1 VLEFESFEK
10 KVEKI
15 CVVGLGYV
23 GLPLAVAFSKQFFVI
38 GFDINKERVNELKN
52 GIDKTLEVSKNKLN
66 NKNLFF
72 TNDPRKICECRLI
85 IITVP
90 TPIDNHNIPDLNSI
104 KSATY
109 LVGQYMDKKSIIV
122 YESTVYPGLTEEI
135 CVPILEKESGLKWKI
150 DFFVGYSPERIN
162 PGDKKHTI
170 ENVIKIVAG
179 DTYETTNFLYEIYSN
194 IVKVGVYK
202 APNIKTAE
210 AAKVIENTQRDLNIA
225 LINEL
230 SIIFNKLGID
240 TREVLKAA
248 STKWNFLYFEPGL
261 VGGHCIG
268 VDPYYL
274 TFKAQSIGYHPEVI
288 LAGRRINDYMGKFIA
303 ENTVKMLIKA
313 DKSIKGSKVIIFVF
327 TFKENIGDIR
337 NTKVFD
343 VFKEL
348 NEYGINVDIYDP
360 FASLKTVQDEY
371 SITLIQY
378 PKSNAPYDAIIYAVK
393 HNFFRKRYDLNNI
406 KDILNEVNPVL
417 IDIKGIFSKRN
428 AEENGFLYW
437 RL

>member
-1 VLEFESFEK
+1 
-10 KVEKI
+10 
-15 CVVGLGYV
+15 
-23 GLPLAVAFSKQFFVI
+23 
-38 GFDINKERVNELKN
+38 
-52 GIDKTLEVSKNKLN
+52 
-66 NKNLFF
+66 
-72 TNDPRKICECRLI
+72 
-85 IITVP
+85 
-90 TPIDNHNIPDLNSI
+90 
-104 KSATY
+104 
-109 LVGQYMDKKSIIV
+109 MDKGSVIV

-179 DTYETTNFLYEIYSN
+179 DTYETANFLYEIYSA
-194 IVKVGVYK
+194 IIKAGVYK

-274 TFKAQSIGYHPEVI
+274 TFRAQSIGYHPEVI
-288 LAGRRINDYMGKFIA
+288 LAGRRINDYMGKFVA

-313 DKSIKGSKVIIFVF
+313 GKTVNGSKILILGF
-327 TFKENIGDIR
+327 TFKENVKDIR
-337 NTKVFD
+337 NTKVID
-343 VFKEL
+343 IYKEL
-348 NEYGINVDIYDP
+348 KEYQIEPYIYDP
-360 FASLKTVQDEY
+360 YPSVEEVRDYYGVNLIE
-371 SITLIQY
+371 SIDSY
-378 PKSNAPYDAIIYAVK
+378 KPFDVIILAVK
-393 HNFFRKRYDLNNI
+393 HDFFMKNFGLKNLRNYFVED
-406 KDILNEVNPVL
+406 NPIL
-417 IDIKGIFSKRN
+417 IDIKGVYDLWEVKKY
-428 AEENGFLYW
+428 GFLYW